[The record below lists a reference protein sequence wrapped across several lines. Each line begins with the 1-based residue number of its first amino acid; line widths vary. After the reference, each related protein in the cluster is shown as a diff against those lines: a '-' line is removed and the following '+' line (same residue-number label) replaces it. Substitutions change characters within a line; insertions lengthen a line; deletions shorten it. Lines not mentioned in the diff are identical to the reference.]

1 MMNKEKSHQRLLVL
15 TTTIY
20 KDERK
25 TREKRR
31 TTTTTRFFFWS
42 VVVLRSHVVYR
53 YTSFLSLSLNKVG
66 GSDKNDKNEKKMI
79 KKE

>member
-53 YTSFLSLSLNKVG
+53 YTSFLSLSLSTSLGEVI
-66 GSDKNDKNEKKMI
+66 KMI
-79 KKE
+79 KKMKKKE